1 MSTWVNSNLSTDNHY
16 IHSVIIQLL
25 NCNLCFFFFSFP
37 QQLQRSMK
45 SMDLHYS
52 YFHQKPKYKVYEEAT
67 REGDETTGTQQ
78 EALPT

>member
-1 MSTWVNSNLSTDNHY
+1 
-16 IHSVIIQLL
+16 
-25 NCNLCFFFFSFP
+25 
-37 QQLQRSMK
+37 
-45 SMDLHYS
+45 MDLHYS